1 MNVRFAFFLNSLME
15 GHLERHLGD
24 VNKQL
29 KIKFETE
36 GQGLRALPNF
46 PWISNTSA
54 EAVRSSFYVHHSQ
67 SNHIDCDQSD
77 PVLQIGDASLI
88 LAFKVLGQLRLKRKS
103 KSVSEMLGK
112 NSNKEN
118 HQIFIILGTPNEMI
132 WERFSELPRVKF
144 NFEKNPH
151 NNLRKKFQNTTSF
164 MGLPVLSVAG
174 LGMLNNLITYDP
186 KKRITA
192 DAALNHEWFCEVPLP
207 KSKEFMLTFPAQH
220 AQDR

>member
-77 PVLQIGDASLI
+77 PVLQIGTTETEEKI
-88 LAFKVLGQLRLKRKS
+88 QKRLRNAR
-103 KSVSEMLGK
+103 
-112 NSNKEN
+112 
-118 HQIFIILGTPNEMI
+118 
-132 WERFSELPRVKF
+132 
-144 NFEKNPH
+144 EK
-151 NNLRKKFQNTTSF
+151 L
-164 MGLPVLSVAG
+164 
-174 LGMLNNLITYDP
+174 
-186 KKRITA
+186 
-192 DAALNHEWFCEVPLP
+192 
-207 KSKEFMLTFPAQH
+207 
-220 AQDR
+220 